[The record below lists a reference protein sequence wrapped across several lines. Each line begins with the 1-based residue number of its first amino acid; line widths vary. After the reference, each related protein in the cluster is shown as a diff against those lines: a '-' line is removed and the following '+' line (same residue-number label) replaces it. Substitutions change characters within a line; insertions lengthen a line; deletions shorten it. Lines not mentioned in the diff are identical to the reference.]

1 MLLSIIALIAGLAL
15 LVWSS
20 DKFILGASSTAA
32 VLGVSP
38 LLIGLTIVGFGTSA
52 PEMVVSALSAASGNP
67 GLAIGNALGSNIA
80 NIALIL
86 GVSALVVPLAVSSRI
101 LRNEMP
107 VLFAVTLL
115 VALVIWDLNLSR
127 LDSWILIAGMFGV
140 MGWLVIDGLRNRDAT
155 LEQEFEEEI
164 DANMPLRTALVWVVV
179 GLVLLVIS
187 AQLMV
192 WGAVNIAQFFGIS
205 DLVIGL
211 SIVAIGTSLPE
222 LGASIASVRKK
233 EYDIAL
239 GNVLGSNMFNSLGV
253 LGIAGAIAPTE
264 VDQMV
269 LLRDMPFLFGLM
281 VVLFL
286 VAGQWAL
293 GKGRISRRTGAIFLV
308 SFVAYQALLF
318 WQATGGLHGQG

>member
-1 MLLSIIALIAGLAL
+1 MLLSAIALLAGLAL

-32 VLGVSP
+32 GFGVSP

-52 PEMVVSALSAASGNP
+52 PEMVVSALSAFNGNP

-86 GVSALVVPLAVSSRI
+86 GISALVVPLAVSSRV

-115 VALVIWDLNLSR
+115 VILVIWDLNLSR
-127 LDSWILIAGMFGV
+127 LDSWILIIAMFGV
-140 MGWLVIDGLRNRDAT
+140 MGWLVYDGLKHRDAA
-155 LEQEFEEEI
+155 LEKEFEDEI
-164 DANMPLRTALVWVVV
+164 DDSLPVSKALMWVVV
-179 GLVLLVIS
+179 GLVLLVGS

-211 SIVAIGTSLPE
+211 SVVAVGTSLPE

-239 GNVLGSNMFNSLGV
+239 GNVLGSNIFNSLGV
-253 LGIAGAIAPTE
+253 LGIAGAITPTA
-264 VDQMV
+264 VDPLV
-269 LLRDMPFLFGLM
+269 LSRDMPFLFALM
-281 VVLFL
+281 VVLFI
-286 VAGQWAL
+286 VAGQWAF
-293 GKGRISRRTGAIFLV
+293 GRGRIGRVTGALFVL
-308 SFVAYQALLF
+308 SFVAYQCLLF
-318 WQATGGLHGQG
+318 WQASGAA

>member
-1 MLLSIIALIAGLAL
+1 MLLSVLALIAGLAL

-20 DKFILGASSTAA
+20 DKFVLGASSTAA
-32 VLGVSP
+32 ALGVSP

-52 PEMVVSALSAASGNP
+52 PEMVVSALSSAGGNP

-115 VALVIWDLNLSR
+115 VTLVIWDLQLSR
-127 LDSWILIAGMFGV
+127 IDSWVLIGGMFAV
-140 MGWLVIDGLRNRDAT
+140 MGWLVYDGLRNRGSV
-155 LEQEFEEEI
+155 LEHEFEEEI
-164 DANMPLRTALVWVVV
+164 DASLPLRTALMWCLV
-179 GLVLLVIS
+179 GLVLLVVS
-187 AQLMV
+187 AQMMV

-205 DLVIGL
+205 DLIIGL

-253 LGIAGAIAPTE
+253 LGIAGAISPTE
-264 VDQMV
+264 VDRMV
-269 LLRDMPFLFGLM
+269 LVRDMPFLFALM
-281 VVLFL
+281 VLLFL

-293 GKGRISRRTGAIFLV
+293 GKGRISRRTGAIFLI
-308 SFVAYQALLF
+308 SFIAYQGILF
-318 WQATGGLHGQG
+318 WQATGGLNGQG